1 MDPEVKRLLDEMN
14 RTFAAF
20 RTENDARLAEI
31 AAKGTA
37 DVLSETKVN
46 ALNARIDEVNDS
58 IKKIETA
65 TARTNAGG
73 GERDTKEAKAALEQS
88 RLFLA
93 MASGTH
99 PDNIPDGD
107 IEGLKDYKKGFMGY
121 LRRGQI
127 SNAMSVGSSPD
138 GGFWVLPDT
147 TGKIVAMV
155 YETSPMRQ
163 ICDVQAIGTDALE
176 GMYDNDE
183 VTSGGW
189 VGETSDRS
197 ADTATPQVGKWRIE
211 ANEQWVQPK
220 ATQKFLDDAFVD
232 VESWLTKKIS
242 DKLARVENAAFVNG
256 TGVSQPRGFLSY
268 PIGVA
273 TKAAFQKVEAI
284 KTGVNNGFAAASP
297 GDIFIDALAR
307 LKGTYREGAVW
318 IGTRTTRA
326 AIRKLKDGQGNY
338 LWMRDFSQASG
349 TMLGDA
355 PLLGH
360 PFQEMAD
367 MPEITAAA
375 ATAFA
380 VGVGNFKMAYQ
391 IVDRFGIRVLRDPLT
406 LKGYVKFYTTKRV
419 GGGVVN
425 FEAYKLIQFSV

>member
-1 MDPEVKRLLDEMN
+1 MDPQVKKLLDDLN
-14 RTFAAF
+14 STFAQF
-20 RTENDARLAEI
+20 REANDERLKKVEAKTSADPLLEN
-31 AAKGTA
+31 
-37 DVLSETKVN
+37 KVN
-46 ALNARIDEVNDS
+46 ALNTAIDKINDRIKEVETAAARIP
-58 IKKIETA
+58 
-65 TARTNAGG
+65 AGG
-73 GERDTKEAKAALEQS
+73 TDAKARKEELEQA
-88 RLFLA
+88 RLFL
-93 MASGTH
+93 MLTKGT
-99 PDNIPDGD
+99 PMDEGAATD
-107 IEGLKDYKKGFMGY
+107 IDLETVRAYHKPFMNY
-121 LRRGQI
+121 LRRGTV
-127 SNAMSVGSSPD
+127 NDAMSVGSSPD

-147 TGKIVAMV
+147 TGKIVSLV

-163 ICDVQAIGTDALE
+163 ICDVQAIGSDALE

-197 ADTATPQVGKWRIE
+197 ADTATPQIGKWRIE

-232 VESWLTKKIS
+232 VEAWLTRKIS

-256 TGVSQPRGFLSY
+256 TGVSQPRGILSY
-268 PIGVA
+268 PIGLP
-273 TKAAFQKVEAI
+273 TKNAFQKVEEL
-284 KTGVNNGFAAASP
+284 KTGVNNAFAAAGP
-297 GDIFIDALAR
+297 GDIFIDALGK
-307 LKGTYREGAVW
+307 LKGTYRQDAVW

-338 LWMRDFSQASG
+338 LWLRDFSQSSG
-349 TMLGDA
+349 TMQGDA

-375 ATAFA
+375 AGAWA
-380 VGVGNFKMAYQ
+380 IGVGNFKMAYQ

-406 LKGYVKFYTTKRV
+406 LKGYIKFYTTKRV
-419 GGGVVN
+419 GGAVVN
-425 FEAYKLIQFSV
+425 FEAYKLIRFSA